1 MNLNRFFPS
10 GPAVLV
16 AAAFIGPGT
25 VLTASVAGAE
35 YGMALLWV
43 VVFAVVA
50 TTALQEMAARLGIV
64 TGSGLA
70 QAITESTTSNFLRWA
85 ILLLVLAAIFV
96 GNAAY
101 QTGNLLGA
109 AAGATILVGL
119 DQSVPAINSFVA
131 LTAVSA
137 LLVIWF
143 GRLKWLQRTM
153 MGLIGLMS
161 LVFVVSA
168 FRSAPAVMDLG
179 SGLLP
184 TLPVGSEWFVVGLI
198 GTTIVP
204 YNLFLHAS
212 AASEQWGG
220 DSVDQT
226 NDAVRQ
232 SRMDTIFAVSLGGLI
247 TMAILITA
255 ACVYSSGAGDE
266 AVKFSKPTDV
276 VRQLRPALGD
286 WAGRIFAVGL
296 FAAGFTSSITAPVA
310 AGYAAAGCFGWPNE
324 LSDWRLKTVS
334 SVVVLFGGVFA
345 VLAGTSPTQVI
356 VLAQVANGM
365 LLPVVAVVLLV
376 LLNRSKLMGEHRN
389 GVFSNVLGFL
399 VVAVVTVIGYKN
411 LAAAF
416 EKIFG

>member
-168 FRSAPAVMDLG
+168 FRSAPAAMDLG

-184 TLPVGSEWFVVGLI
+184 TLPAGSEWFVVGLI

-220 DSVDQT
+220 DSVDQA

-266 AVKFSKPTDV
+266 AVKFSKATDV

-324 LSDWRLKTVS
+324 LSDWRLRTVS